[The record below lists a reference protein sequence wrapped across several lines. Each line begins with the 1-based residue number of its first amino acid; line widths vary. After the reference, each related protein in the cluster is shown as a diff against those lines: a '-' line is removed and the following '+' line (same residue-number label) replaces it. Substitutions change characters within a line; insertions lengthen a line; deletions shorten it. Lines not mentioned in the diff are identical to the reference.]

1 MQRSPSSC
9 RIAGP
14 RPLAVPRL
22 GGAPDLTPLRG
33 VHHRPASLFT
43 VRLGV
48 LDVGSNTV
56 HLLVVD
62 AHRGGHPTP
71 MSSTKAT
78 LRLAEATDSSGKITK
93 RGADKLISTIDE
105 FAKIAVSSGCTELMA
120 FATSAVRDAENS
132 DDVLARVRKETGVEL
147 EVLRGVDE
155 SRLTFLAVRR
165 WYGWSAGRI
174 INLDIGGGSL
184 ELSSGVDED
193 PEVALSLPLG
203 AGRLTRE
210 WLADDPPG
218 RRRVAML
225 RDWLDAELAEA
236 GVTVLEA
243 GGPDLAVATSK
254 TFRSLA
260 RLTGAAPSAAGPR
273 VKRTLTANG
282 LRQLI
287 AFISRM
293 TTADRAELEG
303 VSAERAPQ
311 IVAGALVAEASMR
324 TLSIEEV
331 DICPWALR
339 EGLILRKLDSEAD
352 GSALVESPV
361 RDAGGQVI
369 DRNSNRSRGDKR

>member
-1 MQRSPSSC
+1 
-9 RIAGP
+9 
-14 RPLAVPRL
+14 
-22 GGAPDLTPLRG
+22 
-33 VHHRPASLFT
+33 
-43 VRLGV
+43 
-48 LDVGSNTV
+48 
-56 HLLVVD
+56 
-62 AHRGGHPTP
+62 
-71 MSSTKAT
+71 MSSTKSS
-78 LRLAEATDSSGKITK
+78 LRLAEAIDDSGRLTR
-93 RGADKLISTIDE
+93 RGADKLVDTVDE
-105 FAKIAVSSGCTELMA
+105 FAKIAASSGCAELMA
-120 FATSAVRDAENS
+120 FATSAVRDAKNS
-132 DDVLARVRKETGVEL
+132 DEVLARVRSQTGVDL
-147 EVLRGVDE
+147 QVLTGVDE

-184 ELSSGVDED
+184 ELSTGVDEAPD
-193 PEVALSLPLG
+193 VALSLPLG

-210 WLADDPPG
+210 WLPDDPPG

-225 RDWLDAELAEA
+225 RDWLDTELTQA
-236 GVTVLEA
+236 GKTVLKA
-243 GGPDLAVATSK
+243 GAPDRAVGSSK

-273 VKRTLTANG
+273 AKRTLTANG

-324 TLSIEEV
+324 AMSLESV

-339 EGLILRKLDSEAD
+339 EGVILRRLDSEAD
-352 GSALVESPV
+352 GTALGEADV
-361 RDAGGQVI
+361 RDAGGRR
-369 DRNSNRSRGDKR
+369 DSGRSRGETR

>member
-1 MQRSPSSC
+1 MDYHR
-9 RIAGP
+9 R
-14 RPLAVPRL
+14 RTRL
-22 GGAPDLTPLRG
+22 GY
-33 VHHRPASLFT
+33 

-71 MSSTKAT
+71 MSSTKSS
-78 LRLAEATDSSGKITK
+78 LRLAESIDDSGKLTR
-93 RGADKLISTIDE
+93 RGADKLIASVDE
-105 FAKIAVSSGCTELMA
+105 FAKIAASSGCSELMA
-120 FATSAVRDAENS
+120 FATSAVRDARNS
-132 DDVLARVRKETGVEL
+132 DEVLARVRAETGVDL
-147 EVLRGVDE
+147 QVLSGVDE

-174 INLDIGGGSL
+174 TNLDIGGGSL
-184 ELSSGVDED
+184 EMSSGLDEAPD
-193 PEVALSLPLG
+193 VALSLPLG

-210 WLADDPPG
+210 WLSDDPPG

-225 RDWLDAELAEA
+225 RDWLDTELAEPA
-236 GVTVLEA
+236 KTMAEA
-243 GGPDLAVATSK
+243 GPPDLAVGSSK

-324 TLSIEEV
+324 ALSLESV

-339 EGLILRKLDSEAD
+339 EGVILRRLDREAD
-352 GSALVESPV
+352 GTATV
-361 RDAGGQVI
+361 RGF
-369 DRNSNRSRGDKR
+369 R

>member
-1 MQRSPSSC
+1 MNPHR
-9 RIAGP
+9 R
-14 RPLAVPRL
+14 RAVPHALGPGRARL
-22 GGAPDLTPLRG
+22 LC
-33 VHHRPASLFT
+33 

-71 MSSTKAT
+71 MSSTKAA
-78 LRLAEATDSSGKITK
+78 LRLAEAIDDSGKLI
-93 RGADKLISTIDE
+93 RSGADRLVETVDE
-105 FAKIAVSSGCTELMA
+105 FAKIARSSGCADLLA
-120 FATSAVRDAENS
+120 FATSAVRDARNS
-132 DDVLARVRKETGVEL
+132 DDVLTRVRSEAGVDL
-147 EVLRGVDE
+147 QVLPGPDE

-174 INLDIGGGSL
+174 TNLDIGGGSL
-184 ELSSGVDED
+184 EMSTGLDEA

-210 WLADDPPG
+210 WLSEDPPS

-225 RDWLDAELAEA
+225 RDWLDTELAGAAKDMLQA
-236 GVTVLEA
+236 GP
-243 GGPDLAVATSK
+243 PDLAVGTSK

-273 VKRTLTANG
+273 VKRTLTASG
-282 LRQLI
+282 LRQVI

-303 VSAERAPQ
+303 VSSERAPQ

-324 TLSIEEV
+324 ALGLEAL

-339 EGLILRKLDSEAD
+339 EGVILRRLDSEAD
-352 GSALVESPV
+352 GTVM
-361 RDAGGQVI
+361 
-369 DRNSNRSRGDKR
+369 

>member
-1 MQRSPSSC
+1 M
-9 RIAGP
+9 
-14 RPLAVPRL
+14 
-22 GGAPDLTPLRG
+22 
-33 VHHRPASLFT
+33 
-43 VRLGV
+43 RLGV

-56 HLLVVD
+56 NLLVVD
-62 AHRGGHPTP
+62 ARRGGHPTP

-78 LRLAEATDSSGKITK
+78 LRLAETIDSSGKIT
-93 RGADKLISTIDE
+93 RRWADKLIATIDE
-105 FAKIAVSSGCTELMA
+105 FATIAVSSGCAELMA
-120 FATSAVRDAENS
+120 FATSAVRDATNAEE
-132 DDVLARVRKETGVEL
+132 VLARVRAETGVDL
-147 EVLRGVDE
+147 QVLGGVDE

-174 INLDIGGGSL
+174 LNLDIGGGSL
-184 ELSSGVDED
+184 ELSSGVDEE

-210 WLADDPPG
+210 WLPDDPPG

-225 RDWLDAELAEA
+225 RDWLDTELADA
-236 GVTVLEA
+236 AATVLKA
-243 GGPDLAVATSK
+243 GSPELAVATSK

-273 VKRTLTANG
+273 VKRTLTASG

-287 AFISRM
+287 SFISRM

-324 TLSIEEV
+324 ALSLETVE
-331 DICPWALR
+331 ICPWALR

-352 GSALVESPV
+352 GNALVETSM
-361 RDAGGQVI
+361 RDAGSQVV
-369 DRNSNRSRGDKR
+369 DRTAVDRSRGDKR

>member
-1 MQRSPSSC
+1 M
-9 RIAGP
+9 
-14 RPLAVPRL
+14 
-22 GGAPDLTPLRG
+22 
-33 VHHRPASLFT
+33 
-43 VRLGV
+43 RLGV

-78 LRLAEATDSSGKITK
+78 LRLAESIDSSGKLTK
-93 RGADKLISTIDE
+93 RGAEKLISTIDE
-105 FAKIAVSSGCTELMA
+105 FAKIADSSGCEEVMA

-147 EVLRGVDE
+147 RVLRGVDE

-184 ELSSGVDED
+184 ELSNGVDEE

-203 AGRLTRE
+203 AARLTRE
-210 WLADDPPG
+210 WLSDDPPG

-225 RDWLDAELAEA
+225 RDWLDAELADA
-236 GVTVLEA
+236 AVTVLEA
-243 GGPDLAVATSK
+243 GSPDLAVATSK

-287 AFISRM
+287 SFISRM

-311 IVAGALVAEASMR
+311 IVAGALVAEASLR
-324 TLSIEEV
+324 ALSIESV

-352 GSALVESPV
+352 GTALMDSPV
-361 RDAGGQVI
+361 SDAGGQAG
-369 DRNSNRSRGDKR
+369 DRDGNRSRGDKS

>member
-1 MQRSPSSC
+1 M
-9 RIAGP
+9 
-14 RPLAVPRL
+14 
-22 GGAPDLTPLRG
+22 
-33 VHHRPASLFT
+33 
-43 VRLGV
+43 RLGV

-71 MSSTKAT
+71 MSSSKAP
-78 LRLAEATDSSGKITK
+78 LRLAESIDDSGKLTR
-93 RGADKLISTIDE
+93 RGAEKLIETVDE
-105 FAKIAVSSGCTELMA
+105 FARIAASSGCADLMA
-120 FATSAVRDAENS
+120 FATSAVRDARNS
-132 DDVLARVRKETGVEL
+132 DEVLAKVRSETGVDL
-147 EVLRGVDE
+147 RVLSGTDE

-174 INLDIGGGSL
+174 TNLDIGGGSL
-184 ELSSGVDED
+184 EMSSGMDEAPD
-193 PEVALSLPLG
+193 VALSVPLG

-210 WLADDPPG
+210 WLPDDPPG

-225 RDWLDAELAEA
+225 RDWLDNELADAAKTMLAA
-236 GVTVLEA
+236 GP
-243 GGPDLAVATSK
+243 PDLAVGTSK

-260 RLTGAAPSAAGPR
+260 RLTGAAPSGAGPR

-324 TLSIEEV
+324 ALSLESV

-339 EGLILRKLDSEAD
+339 EGIILRRLDREAD
-352 GSALVESPV
+352 GTALVEDG
-361 RDAGGQVI
+361 R
-369 DRNSNRSRGDKR
+369 

>member
-1 MQRSPSSC
+1 M
-9 RIAGP
+9 
-14 RPLAVPRL
+14 
-22 GGAPDLTPLRG
+22 
-33 VHHRPASLFT
+33 
-43 VRLGV
+43 RLGV

-71 MSSTKAT
+71 MSSTKSS
-78 LRLAEATDSSGKITK
+78 LRLAEAIDDSGRLTR
-93 RGADKLISTIDE
+93 RGADKLVDTVDE
-105 FAKIAVSSGCTELMA
+105 FAKIAASSGCAELMA
-120 FATSAVRDAENS
+120 FATSAVRDAKNS
-132 DDVLARVRKETGVEL
+132 DEVLARVRSQTGVDL
-147 EVLRGVDE
+147 QVLTGVDE

-184 ELSSGVDED
+184 ELSTGVDEAPD
-193 PEVALSLPLG
+193 VALSLPLG

-210 WLADDPPG
+210 WLPDDPPG

-225 RDWLDAELAEA
+225 RDWLDTELTQA
-236 GVTVLEA
+236 GKTVLKA
-243 GGPDLAVATSK
+243 GAPDLAVGSSK

-273 VKRTLTANG
+273 AKRTLTANG

-324 TLSIEEV
+324 AMSLESV

-339 EGLILRKLDSEAD
+339 EGVILRRLDSEAD
-352 GSALVESPV
+352 GTALGEADV
-361 RDAGGQVI
+361 RDAGGRR
-369 DRNSNRSRGDKR
+369 DSGRSRGETR